1 MELNDK
7 EFDAAFR
14 KKVSDA
20 DPQFEEAA
28 WGKMELKLKRR
39 DRLVFFR
46 NSAVVCLV
54 LLAGIVGFYTIGN
67 KEVNPINDVALS
79 APTGKVPE
87 SIVPVDSNGSWN
99 LSEKDEVK
107 MGAALKMK
115 KAGKFKRS
123 AIYIKDTVE
132 NGISEITGQEISI
145 ASTDAAARAQDV
157 VVTQESTVL
166 PESATG
172 AASDSRPEISAAAKQ
187 QSRTKQAMPMS
198 LSISAGPEFNSASSL
213 IGGNPGFSAGLA
225 FGVGVTKNLSL
236 QTGIH
241 YSIKDYH
248 TTNYAY
254 KFNNERVQ
262 GLISGVEASC
272 AVLEI
277 PLLVSYRISENY
289 KRSIDLNAGI
299 SSYFMLREDYKFKYT
314 PQSGIED
321 RFVERRNENQH
332 YLSVVGLSATYF
344 IKLKKEQLHLG
355 FEPFVKIPL
364 SGVGEGKV
372 NLKSSGIS
380 LRLRYDIDKKNN

>member
-1 MELNDK
+1 MDLKDK

-14 KKVSDA
+14 KKVFDA

-28 WGKMELKLKRR
+28 WDKMEQKLKRR

-54 LLAGIVGFYTIGN
+54 FLAGIVGFYTIGD
-67 KEVNPINDVALS
+67 KVVKPVADVVVGVPS
-79 APTGKVPE
+79 EKVPE
-87 SIVPVDSNGSWN
+87 GSVPVGIVPVDSNGSGN
-99 LSEKDEVK
+99 FSEKDEVK
-107 MGAALKMK
+107 
-115 KAGKFKRS
+115 RS
-123 AIYIKDTVE
+123 AIYRKDTVE
-132 NGISEITGQEISI
+132 NGISEITAQEISI

-172 AASDSRPEISAAAKQ
+172 VASDSRPEISAAAKQ

-213 IGGNPGFSAGLA
+213 IGGDPGFSAGLA
-225 FGVGVTKNLSL
+225 FGLGITKKLSL

-248 TTNYAY
+248 TNNYAY
-254 KFNNERVQ
+254 KFGNDRVQ
-262 GLISGVEASC
+262 GLISGVDATC

-299 SSYFMLREDYKFKYT
+299 SSYFMLKEDYTFKYT

-321 RFVERRNENQH
+321 RFVERRNENRH
-332 YLSVVGLSATYF
+332 FLSVVDLSATYF

>member
-46 NSAVVCLV
+46 NSAVLCLM
-54 LLAGIVGFYTIGN
+54 LLGAVIGFYTIGD
-67 KEVNPINDVALS
+67 KEVKSGADVIVDVPS
-79 APTGKVPE
+79 GNAPEGTIPA
-87 SIVPVDSNGSWN
+87 GSVIKN
-99 LSEKDEVK
+99 SEVEA
-107 MGAALKMK
+107 GAELKMK
-115 KAGKFKRS
+115 KADKFKYS
-123 AIYIKDTVE
+123 AYKKDTIE
-132 NGISEITGQEISI
+132 NDTSAMVQNSVI
-145 ASTDAAARAQDV
+145 AR
-157 VVTQESTVL
+157 
-166 PESATG
+166 ESATV
-172 AASDSRPEISAAAKQ
+172 PESVSAAVSAGKHEIPAD
-187 QSRTKQAMPMS
+187 TKRQNITKRVMPMS

-213 IGGNPGFSAGLA
+213 IGGNPGFSVGLA

-248 TTNYAY
+248 TNNYAY
-254 KFNNERVQ
+254 KLNNERVQ

-299 SSYFMLREDYKFKYT
+299 SSYFMLREDYRFKYT

-332 YLSVVGLSATYF
+332 YLSVVNLSATYF
-344 IKLKKEQLHLG
+344 IKVKKEQLHLG

>member
-14 KKVSDA
+14 KKVFDA

-28 WGKMELKLKRR
+28 WGKMEQKLKRR

-46 NSAVVCLV
+46 NSAVLCLM
-54 LLAGIVGFYTIGN
+54 LLGAVIGFYSIGD
-67 KEVNPINDVALS
+67 KRVRPVTEVVVGVRSGN
-79 APTGKVPE
+79 VPE
-87 SIVPVDSNGSWN
+87 GTAPAGSLTEN
-99 LSEKDEVK
+99 IEVK
-107 MGAALKMK
+107 VDAELKMK
-115 KAGKFKRS
+115 KADELTHS
-123 AIYIKDTVE
+123 AYRKDTIE
-132 NGISEITGQEISI
+132 N
-145 ASTDAAARAQDV
+145 DAAAMAQSPV
-157 VVTQESTVL
+157 NTQESATV
-166 PESATG
+166 PESAS
-172 AASDSRPEISAAAKQ
+172 AAVLADKPEIPADAKQ
-187 QSRTKQAMPMS
+187 QNRTKRALPMS

-213 IGGNPGFSAGLA
+213 IGGNPGFSAGVA

-236 QTGIH
+236 QTGVH

-248 TTNYAY
+248 TNNYAY
-254 KFNNERVQ
+254 KFSNERVQ

-272 AVLEI
+272 LVLEI

-299 SSYFMLREDYKFKYT
+299 SSYFMLREDYTFKYT

-332 YLSVVGLSATYF
+332 YLSVVDLSATYF